1 MILDTRKQYPKLK
14 SDGLMTYLNE
24 LYPALQDEIHRVMR
38 YIMAKKQAQDAQKN
52 KALGSSLL

>member
-14 SDGLMTYLNE
+14 SDGLMTYLIE

-38 YIMAKKQAQDAQKN
+38 YLMAKKQAQDA
-52 KALGSSLL
+52 